1 MNAKKVH
8 LKPNK
13 QHQRKGPQCNRLN
26 TELKHSL
33 HSWLWHLQHGKRR
46 DLCAYG
52 DGRNDIVIFTDG
64 WVANTHTNEEG
75 IPGVAGRIGAV
86 MFHKSLPKPLCFEMD
101 IPEKWAWAWKER
113 DTQIVLVEFIAPP
126 FALYTWKDFI
136 LGRTVIMFND
146 NTTAENILGQGS
158 ATMPRMP
165 IRRWGSSGNWRR
177 RTTSAPTSTGCRRTA
192 TRPMAR
198 PVGNPT
204 RTPCASDGSCA
215 AQGLI
220 QSGKKG
226 GLGHGMA

>member
-1 MNAKKVH
+1 MPALSRRQYANKQELNTKKVH

-13 QHQRKGPQCNRLN
+13 HHQRKGPQCNRLN

-86 MFHKSLPKPLCFEMD
+86 MFHKSLPKPLCFEME

-113 DTQIVLVEFIAPP
+113 DTQIVLVEFIAPLI
-126 FALYTWKDFI
+126 ALYTWKDFI

-146 NTTAENILGQGS
+146 NTTAESIL
-158 ATMPRMP
+158 
-165 IRRWGSSGNWRR
+165 
-177 RTTSAPTSTGCRRTA
+177 
-192 TRPMAR
+192 
-198 PVGNPT
+198 V
-204 RTPCASDGSCA
+204 
-215 AQGLI
+215 
-220 QSGKKG
+220 KG
-226 GLGHGMA
+226 